1 MTTVLK
7 HYDNGKY
14 YVCLEMVMQNI
25 DMTAFLEV
33 TMSEMVGGI
42 LTYPE
47 RKMSYPYSELKKA
60 TATYNRYVREV
71 KKKDA

>member
-7 HYDNGKY
+7 QYSNGKY
-14 YVCLEMVMQNI
+14 YVCMEMVMKNS
-25 DMTAFLEV
+25 DMMALLEV
-33 TMSEMVGGI
+33 TMAEIVGGI

>member
-7 HYDNGKY
+7 HYNNGKY
-14 YVCLEMVMQNI
+14 YVCMELTFRYDSPVLDVMMMEI
-25 DMTAFLEV
+25 
-33 TMSEMVGGI
+33 VGGI

-71 KKKDA
+71 KKRNA

>member
-7 HYDNGKY
+7 HYNNEKY
-14 YVCLEMVMQNI
+14 YVSMDLTFRYDSPVLEI
-25 DMTAFLEV
+25 
-33 TMSEMVGGI
+33 TMAEIVGGI

-60 TATYNRYVREV
+60 TATYNRYVREAKTEEV
-71 KKKDA
+71 

>member
-14 YVCLEMVMQNI
+14 YVSMDLTFRYDRPV
-25 DMTAFLEV
+25 LEV
-33 TMSEMVGGI
+33 TMAEIVGGI

>member
-7 HYDNGKY
+7 HYNNGKY
-14 YVCLEMVMQNI
+14 YVSMDLTFRYDSPV
-25 DMTAFLEV
+25 LEV

-71 KKKDA
+71 KKRNA

>member
-1 MTTVLK
+1 MTMVLK
-7 HYDNGKY
+7 QYNNGKY

-25 DMTAFLEV
+25 DMTTLLEV
-33 TMSEMVGGI
+33 TMAEIVGGI